1 MLFIQKQLLYGFP
14 FLSFTNEKKVF
25 LCTRN
30 PLIQRG
36 FLIVVLLTFQRFCS
50 SLLLCFFFDL
60 PLPSP
65 KATLFNVTRDT
76 NSRLWAGP
84 FLAKFD
90 TQYCHYH
97 HAESTL
103 VIDSYNPSHEK
114 STFINFR
121 VYNFF

>member
-14 FLSFTNEKKVF
+14 FLSFTNEKKVSF
-25 LCTRN
+25 YAQGI

-36 FLIVVLLTFQRFCS
+36 IPYSCS
-50 SLLLCFFFDL
+50 FNFFNASAAACCSASFFDL

-84 FLAKFD
+84 FSCK
-90 TQYCHYH
+90 
-97 HAESTL
+97 
-103 VIDSYNPSHEK
+103 I
-114 STFINFR
+114 
-121 VYNFF
+121 

>member
-1 MLFIQKQLLYGFP
+1 MLFIQKQLYTD
-14 FLSFTNEKKVF
+14 FLSFHLQTKRKF
-25 LCTRN
+25 HSMTRN

-36 FLIVVLLTFQRFCS
+36 FLIVVLLTFSTLLQQLVV
-50 SLLLCFFFDL
+50 LLLFDL